1 VKVLLVDQNL
11 VDPINHPKWR
21 LFAAK
26 PGVEMLGVS
35 PASWIENFR
44 QLKFDERSVE
54 NFPIVSLPVHWPGK
68 ENRAFFTRG
77 YSRIIRSFKPEIIMC
92 YEEPFSLFALQ
103 TAIFRLAFARKS
115 RLVFI
120 TWDNLAKGH
129 HFWYRPS
136 WFYRLVFEFVMTQ
149 ADLLLTAN
157 EEGTAYYSA
166 AFPNRVE
173 KLYYGVTLRV
183 PERNEERLAEELWS
197 LPADSFVVGYIGRL
211 LEMKGIDTLLD
222 AMKFVDPSVK
232 LVILGSGPD
241 EERLKAIT
249 KQMSLEEKV
258 LFMPAVSS
266 SQVRNVMNRLR
277 VMVLPSR
284 TTKMW
289 KEQFGRVLVEA
300 MACGITVVGS
310 SSGAIPEVI
319 GEAGLIFPEGDSR
332 ALANAIERLR
342 TNPELLKKLSAIG
355 IERAKVFSPES
366 FADRLHLLLNRIA

>member
-1 VKVLLVDQNL
+1 MKILLVDQNL
-11 VDPINHPKWR
+11 VDPINHQKWR
-21 LFAAK
+21 LLAAK

-35 PASWIENFR
+35 PAIWIENFR
-44 QLKFDERSVE
+44 RLQFDKRSVE

-77 YSRIIRSFKPEIIMC
+77 YSRVIRSFRPEIIMC

-103 TAIFRLAFARKS
+103 TAVFRLIFARRS

-157 EEGTAYYSA
+157 EEGTEYYSA

-183 PERNEERLAEELWS
+183 PEGNAEPPLKELGN
-197 LPADSFVVGYIGRL
+197 LPADLFVVGYIGRL
-211 LEMKGIDTLLD
+211 LEMKGIDTLLY
-222 AMKFVDPSVK
+222 AMKLVDPSVR
-232 LVILGSGPD
+232 LVIVGSGPD
-241 EERLKAIT
+241 EERLKVIAKRI
-249 KQMSLEEKV
+249 SLEEKV
-258 LFMPAVSS
+258 LFLPAVSS
-266 SQVRNVMNRLR
+266 AQVREVMNRLN

-332 ALANAIERLR
+332 ALANAIEALR
-342 TNPELLKKLSAIG
+342 TNRGLLKELSAMG
-355 IERAKVFSPES
+355 IERAKLFSPES
-366 FADRLHLLLNRIA
+366 FADRLNLLLRRMV